1 MSVYQCNWDFV
12 PYSKCCQVGW
22 NHWEKHNHFVYDS
35 LITKRKMTSYLP
47 QPWTVLLICWYFLL
61 YYMYVVQQMEKRKFR
76 SWESG
81 NGQSCTFLLCSG
93 FPRPGCNIRACVMR
107 HNCSINTFKCKR
119 YEPNE
124 KGVTLVGSNKI
135 KETLE
140 KPVERSIRFTPLPC
154 DQTLTS
160 KHRPKTWDGR
170 LLRLWFEVM
179 AFTFTWMHLA
189 DACI

>member
-1 MSVYQCNWDFV
+1 MKSLRKTQSFCLWFPNFEKGKWHHIYHSLGRYYSFV
-12 PYSKCCQVGW
+12 DIFCY
-22 NHWEKHNHFVYDS
+22 
-35 LITKRKMTSYLP
+35 T
-47 QPWTVLLICWYFLL
+47 ICML
-61 YYMYVVQQMEKRKFR
+61 QQTEKRKFR

-170 LLRLWFEVM
+170 LRRLWFEVM

-189 DACI
+189 DACIQRDLQEEI